1 MTLSAGPE
9 APSRSLAHPTRAQ
22 IRLEQVL
29 HALSDPVRLSVVS
42 ALAAT
47 ERELPCSAFP
57 LPVTKSTCTHHFRV
71 LREAGV
77 VRQVYRGT
85 AKLNALRRQDLDVL
99 FPGLLD
105 VVLDAA
111 AQQRRQDSAKPL

>member
-1 MTLSAGPE
+1 MTPSAGPE
-9 APSRSLAHPTRAQ
+9 APSRPLAHPTREQ
-22 IRLEQVL
+22 IRLDQVL
-29 HALSDPVRLSVVS
+29 HALADPVRLSVVS
-42 ALAAT
+42 ALAAS

-71 LREAGV
+71 LREAGL

-85 AKLNALRRQDLDVL
+85 AKLNALRRHDLDLL

-105 VVLDAA
+105 VVLGAA
-111 AQQRRQDSAKPL
+111 AQQERRDGS